1 MSRIRVRKSELV
13 SEHEKLQEQ
22 RRQWNDVVKGMHD
35 YILKVSFYSTRVVGN
50 GKVSFHFFLIRSSV
64 TTLACGSFRWTTTG
78 RCTSSLGRRT
88 EETTEAAAPMGSEEQ
103 EWRQR

>member
-35 YILKVSFYSTRVVGN
+35 YILKVSFCSTRIMGN
-50 GKVSFHFFLIRSSV
+50 GKFQLIFFLKK
-64 TTLACGSFRWTTTG
+64 
-78 RCTSSLGRRT
+78 
-88 EETTEAAAPMGSEEQ
+88 
-103 EWRQR
+103 